1 MEIKNNN
8 RSLKRS
14 SIVFFIGFIGIISV
28 SVLIWFWLSSL
39 ETTPDNTSEV
49 TKKTPPTLPP
59 TATISTEIAND
70 IIIEQSQSVTA
81 AAQAINTKPIKGI
94 ISQRPDFISEIEWQ
108 SLRLVAQRNQN
119 PAQELTRLV
128 SNMRFNK
135 QMEIW
140 QSLVN
145 SADQTQRHALAN
157 QLLNDIPNAVS
168 NQAIDQI
175 EAQRSQSELVTDLI
189 KDPNTRKNRIAKE
202 ALRIGVKL
210 DIQESP

>member
-1 MEIKNNN
+1 MQIINNN
-8 RSLKRS
+8 RSLKRLS
-14 SIVFFIGFIGIISV
+14 VFLFIGFIGIISV
-28 SVLIWFWLSSL
+28 GLLIWYLLSSQ
-39 ETTPDNTSEV
+39 ESKTDTTSAVTANT
-49 TKKTPPTLPP
+49 TAILPITTTVSTP
-59 TATISTEIAND
+59 TANAIRVQ
-70 IIIEQSQSVTA
+70 QSQSYVA
-81 AAQAINTKPIKGI
+81 AAQATRTNPIKGI
-94 ISQRPDFISEIEWQ
+94 ISQRPDFISEIEWS
-108 SLRLVAQRNQN
+108 SLQLVAQRNPN

-140 QSLVN
+140 QSLAN

>member
-1 MEIKNNN
+1 M
-8 RSLKRS
+8 
-14 SIVFFIGFIGIISV
+14 GI
-28 SVLIWFWLSSL
+28 LIWFWLTSL

-49 TKKTPPTLPP
+49 KSKTPPTLP
-59 TATISTEIAND
+59 TTETISSAIAND
-70 IIIEQSQSVTA
+70 IIIQQSQSVTA
-81 AAQAINTKPIKGI
+81 AAQAISTKPIEGI
-94 ISQRPDFISEIEWQ
+94 ISGRPDFISEIEWQ

-140 QSLVN
+140 QSLAN